1 MDSFSHMYGGG
12 QFNNSSMN
20 PMGYPAQMMT
30 NEQMPPMP
38 PQYARSPFSSASTK
52 AAPVP
57 GAQIVSSRIAN
68 DSDCG
73 IFCHSGQTGS
83 AAEFHVRQTIGSD
96 GTVFVEHIPGYHVVY
111 VAVGESL
118 DQAVHESRLAAPA
131 HRSAS
136 KAASRA
142 SAAASQRDRPL
153 KPCNPFIM
161 YRNHKITQM
170 RKENPEINQ
179 TDISREAAKWWHNE
193 SDEVKELFR
202 AKYREE
208 KQVYDLK
215 KCKRGRADSTAHDS
229 ESEAADHLSTPSSKR
244 SRNDSLGL
252 GSSAQRV
259 TAKPRSRT
267 MPNDMFG
274 ASSARGSIV
283 TDLRKQL
290 AARSGAAFFDATQSP
305 YDAHGMG
312 HHGYPDFVGS
322 SGEASQMPS
331 LMHHQQMHIAPLVS
345 YSPAAMPADYTHD
358 YGMPPVGDYNLPP
371 VADYGA
377 DMSHVSQPEYSHMTH
392 SLVNAG
398 LGGAGIHMSA
408 VEEQQQQ
415 QQGAD
420 DVTAAAAAA
429 AADFYAA
436 AADSIAAAAAAAAA
450 AANSSSS
457 VDQVG
462 SEQYQD
468 QQQAPQEH
476 QLHTMYA
483 HSYSTSHSQ
492 SPAPAPAPENA
503 ASLPAS
509 L

>member
-1 MDSFSHMYGGG
+1 MDSFSHMYGNN
-12 QFNNSSMN
+12 QFSGSMN
-20 PMGYPAQMMT
+20 PMGYPPQMMTT

-52 AAPVP
+52 AAPMP
-57 GAQIVSSRIAN
+57 GTQIVSSRIAN

-96 GTVFVEHIPGYHVVY
+96 GAVFVEHIPGYHVVY

-118 DQAVHESRLAAPA
+118 DQAVHDSRLAAPA
-131 HRSAS
+131 HRPSG
-136 KAASRA
+136 KAAGRA
-142 SAAASQRDRPL
+142 TAAAQRDRPL

-193 SDEVKELFR
+193 SDEVKEVFR

-229 ESEAADHLSTPSSKR
+229 ESEVADHLSTPSKR

-252 GSSAQRV
+252 GAQRV

-274 ASSARGSIV
+274 ASGARGSIV

-305 YDAHGMG
+305 YDMG
-312 HHGYPDFVGS
+312 HGYADFGS
-322 SGEASQMPS
+322 QGDAAQMPS
-331 LMHHQQMHIAPLVS
+331 LMHQPMHIAPLVS
-345 YSPAAMPADYTHD
+345 YSPAAMPADYMHD
-358 YGMPPVGDYNLPP
+358 YPIPPIANYGDDMAHVGP
-371 VADYGA
+371 
-377 DMSHVSQPEYSHMTH
+377 PEYSHMAH

-398 LGGAGIHMSA
+398 MHMGAD
-408 VEEQQQQ
+408 EQD
-415 QQGAD
+415 AD

-436 AADSIAAAAAAAAA
+436 AADSIAAAAQAAAA
-450 AANSSSS
+450 S
-457 VDQVG
+457 VDQAG
-462 SEQYQD
+462 AEKYQD
-468 QQQAPQEH
+468 QQYQGQQQPAQEH
-476 QLHTMYA
+476 QLPAMYA
-483 HSYSTSHSQ
+483 HSHVPSHSQ
-492 SPAPAPAPENA
+492 SPVPENA
-503 ASLPAS
+503 APAS